1 MHAAHRE
8 RERAGERVFEM
19 ADAEVW
25 QEDNFWNWNFG
36 AIVADKINMTNDAI
50 ETSV

>member
-1 MHAAHRE
+1 MHAAHTE
-8 RERAGERVFEM
+8 REKERAIEM

-25 QEDNFWNWNFG
+25 QEDNFRNWNFG